1 MQHILTRKDAGTVEQ
16 LVAKTQFWEQE
27 KNKVFYYD
35 KVRAHVLQ
43 TELRKLKLLK
53 QYVNS
58 RISDIL

>member
-1 MQHILTRKDAGTVEQ
+1 MQHILTRKDAGMVEQ
-16 LVAKTQFWEQE
+16 LVAKTQFWEQD

-35 KVRAHVLQ
+35 EVRAHVLQ

>member
-1 MQHILTRKDAGTVEQ
+1 MQHILTRRDAGMVEQ
-16 LVAKTQFWEQE
+16 LVAKTQFWEQD

-35 KVRAHVLQ
+35 EVRAHVLQ